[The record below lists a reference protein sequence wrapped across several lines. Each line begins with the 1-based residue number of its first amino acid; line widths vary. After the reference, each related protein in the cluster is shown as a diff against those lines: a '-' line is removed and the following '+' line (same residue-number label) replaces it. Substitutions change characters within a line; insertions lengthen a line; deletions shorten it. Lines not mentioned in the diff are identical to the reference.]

1 MSFYNHYT
9 RIFLIL
15 IGLGFS
21 ACTQVKVYDAD
32 GNTKVKYG
40 FGIVK
45 IILDPVEAPQ
55 ILSVQGLGLTN
66 SPQGTALGYHSMDLA
81 ALPENDCRLVI
92 WVDKNTDF
100 ERWAD
105 LLSNMEDACLVAEE

>member
-21 ACTQVKVYDAD
+21 ACTQVKVYGA
-32 GNTKVKYG
+32 GEETKVKYG
-40 FGIVK
+40 FGVVK
-45 IILDPVEAPQ
+45 IILDAVQAPQ

-81 ALPENDCRLVI
+81 VLPKND
-92 WVDKNTDF
+92 
-100 ERWAD
+100 
-105 LLSNMEDACLVAEE
+105 